1 MQLLDTLRAVWILFV
16 FASVFFIFPEYLSER
31 GNDSPLALRVV
42 GNFARTLLVVTL
54 AGLLLTSLKI
64 LNTTTVVLLLVGAL
78 AIAWLRKRAKT
89 SGHWLAALQDF
100 AIGIVRLFERQPT
113 SGSSRGPVSPRE
125 PKSTSWWAALQGREI
140 LVAAFAVVAIT
151 TGVLY
156 FARPLQELRLD
167 RPEQYQVLLRCREL
181 MLNLHAHD
189 RPLIFPSIIA
199 TTSIVNSMDPMQV
212 TRFISPVFEL
222 FVVLAAGLLIYVS
235 TRGKVAAIVTIYCF
249 GTAAFQVAG
258 NEAVVPVSTAE
269 KLESVLRMSLARN
282 TGSLEFG
289 IGVLCLLLA
298 LAFLADW
305 QQNSRGW
312 DSLIDAGC
320 CLLLV
325 GIVSQVLLLVCLM
338 AAGAVLL
345 RPALGLII
353 LVLMAY
359 GLAAYAVLTGNLQI
373 PIEGQLTLPLAAVL
387 AVGCFLG
394 FIETKLIAPMGNTA
408 EQLLLLG
415 CVAVAILWFRPQPL
429 AGRYLEYDKA
439 ASETQLIAGHFP
451 RQRWAVVAPTEQ
463 LAETLGLG
471 GYEDLAEFVEKYQDQ
486 ASDPEFHIPD
496 APEDLF
502 VYVEKRP
509 FQFFSRE
516 PELVP
521 IGVLADSTYRSYRS
535 PAGRASLESAALR
548 LCEGYRKT
556 HSDADVFFE
565 DEALLI
571 YHVRRQ
577 IVVKSTTGG

>member
-1 MQLLDTLRAVWILFV
+1 MQLPDTLRAVWILFI
-16 FASVFFIFPEYLSER
+16 FGSVFFIFPEYLSPGR
-31 GNDSPLALRVV
+31 NDSPVTLRIA
-42 GNFARTLLVVTL
+42 GNFARALLVVTL
-54 AGLLLTSLKI
+54 ASLLLTSLKI
-64 LNTTTVVLLLVGAL
+64 LNTTTIVLLLLGVL
-78 AIAWLRKRAKT
+78 AIAWMRKRAKT
-89 SGHWLAALQDF
+89 SGNWLAALQDF

-113 SGSSRGPVSPRE
+113 SRFSRVSISPE
-125 PKSTSWWAALQGREI
+125 PKATPWWVALQGREI

-167 RPEQYQVLLRCREL
+167 RPEQYQALLRGREL
-181 MLNLHAHD
+181 LLNLHAHD

-199 TTSIVNSMDPMQV
+199 ITSIVSSMDPMQV

-222 FVVLAAGLLIYVS
+222 FGVLAAGLLIYVS
-235 TRGKVAAIVTIYCF
+235 TRGKVAAIVTIYCL
-249 GTAAFQVAG
+249 GTAAFQVRG

-269 KLESVLRMSLARN
+269 KLESVLRISLTRN

-305 QQNSRGW
+305 HKNSRGW

-353 LVLMAY
+353 LVLIAY
-359 GLAAYAVLTGNLQI
+359 ALAAYAVLTGNLQV
-373 PIEGQLTLPLAAVL
+373 PVEGQLTLPLAAVL

-394 FIETKLIAPMGNTA
+394 LIETKLIAPMGNTA

-439 ASETQLIAGHFP
+439 ASETQLIAGLFP
-451 RQRWAVVAPTEQ
+451 VK
-463 LAETLGLG
+463 
-471 GYEDLAEFVEKYQDQ
+471 D
-486 ASDPEFHIPD
+486 
-496 APEDLF
+496 
-502 VYVEKRP
+502 
-509 FQFFSRE
+509 
-516 PELVP
+516 
-521 IGVLADSTYRSYRS
+521 
-535 PAGRASLESAALR
+535 GRL
-548 LCEGYRKT
+548 
-556 HSDADVFFE
+556 
-565 DEALLI
+565 
-571 YHVRRQ
+571 
-577 IVVKSTTGG
+577 